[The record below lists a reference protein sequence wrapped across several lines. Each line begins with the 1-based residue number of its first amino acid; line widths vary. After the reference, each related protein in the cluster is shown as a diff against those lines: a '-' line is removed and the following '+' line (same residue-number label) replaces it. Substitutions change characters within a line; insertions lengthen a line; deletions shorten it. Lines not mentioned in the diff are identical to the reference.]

1 MREELYKWRYQAL
14 ALKVAKEM
22 RKRRFEVHVV
32 ETRDELIAKIKSLI
46 SQGASVATGGSIT
59 LSENSVLDLLRS
71 GEYVFFDRY
80 SAKTPE
86 ERRELELKAFS
97 ADFYLSSVNAITED
111 GKLVFLDGN
120 GNRVAAITYGP
131 KNVLIVGSV
140 NKVVKDVEDARDRLR
155 FISPMNSKR
164 LNLETPCTKTGYC
177 SDCTASQRICNYF
190 VVVESSARFP
200 ERIKVILTTFDSG
213 L

>member
-1 MREELYKWRYQAL
+1 MREELYKWKYLAL
-14 ALKVAKEM
+14 ASKVAKEM
-22 RKRRFEVHVV
+22 QKRRFEVHIV
-32 ETRDELIAKIKSLI
+32 ETKDELVDKIKGLI
-46 SQGASVATGGSIT
+46 PQGSSVATGGSLT
-59 LSENSVLDLLRS
+59 LTETGILDLLRS
-71 GEYVFFDRY
+71 GDYVFFDRN

-86 ERRELELKAFS
+86 ERRELELKAFNV
-97 ADFYLSSVNAITED
+97 DFYLASANAITED

-131 KNVLIVGSV
+131 KNVLIVASV
-140 NKVVKDVEDARDRLR
+140 NKVVKDIEEARERLR

-177 SDCTASQRICNYF
+177 SDCTAPQRICNYF
-190 VVVESSARFP
+190 VVVESSARLP
-200 ERIKVILTTFDSG
+200 ERIKVILTTFDCG

>member
-1 MREELYKWRYQAL
+1 MRAELYKWKYLAL
-14 ALKVAKEM
+14 ASKVATQM
-22 RKRRFEVHVV
+22 QKRRFEVHIV
-32 ETRDELIAKIKSLI
+32 ETKDELIDKIKGLI
-46 SQGASVATGGSIT
+46 PQGSSVATGGSLT
-59 LSENSVLDLLRS
+59 LTETGILDLLKS
-71 GEYVFFDRY
+71 GDYIFFDRN
-80 SAKTPE
+80 SAKTPQ
-86 ERRELELKAFS
+86 ERRELELKAFNV
-97 ADFYLSSVNAITED
+97 DFYLSSANAITED

-131 KNVLIVGSV
+131 KNVLIVASV
-140 NKVVKDVEDARDRLR
+140 NKVVKDVEEARERLR

-177 SDCTASQRICNYF
+177 SDCTAQHRICNYF
-190 VVVESSARFP
+190 VVVESSARLP